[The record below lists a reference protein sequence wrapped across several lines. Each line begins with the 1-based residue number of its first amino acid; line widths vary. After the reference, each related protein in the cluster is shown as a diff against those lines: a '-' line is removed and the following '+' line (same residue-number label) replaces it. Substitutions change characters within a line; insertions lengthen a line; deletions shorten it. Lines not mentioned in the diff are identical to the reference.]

1 MIKELQ
7 SFITKISLVL
17 VVVLGI
23 SLLSWSYLNWRQ
35 AQNIINPDRSIS
47 FSATGQVFAKPDIAK
62 LNFSVI
68 TQGKEAEVVQTENN
82 TKTQK
87 VIDFIKSSGVQP
99 EDIQTIN
106 YSLNPQYDYSWCRQ
120 PKEDQFI
127 SCPPKIIGY
136 ELTQTVAVKI
146 RDFDKINTIIGG
158 LSEHGVNQ
166 ISNIS
171 FEIDDEE
178 VYKNQARIKAL
189 NIIEKRAKLISSQT
203 DIKLGRI
210 LNVTESSNDS
220 RYKNYLTQPVMAPT
234 AEVVSSAP
242 IETGTNEINVTLTVT
257 YEIK

>member
-120 PKEDQFI
+120 HKEDQFI

-234 AEVVSSAP
+234 AEVASSAP
-242 IETGTNEINVTLTVT
+242 IETGTNEINVNLIVT